1 MAEDPI
7 GSGRPTVIRWTVA
20 FGRFW
25 WDFLIGDTPELFVG
39 PVAVIVAVAV
49 ICLQPGLRT
58 AAAFLMPVLVTA
70 VLLASVGRAARR
82 ASRDQSQ

>member
-39 PVAVIVAVAV
+39 VVGVLGVLAV
-49 ICLQPGLRT
+49 ICLRPGLQT
-58 AAAFLMPVLVTA
+58 AAAFLAPMLVAGVLTISVWRA
-70 VLLASVGRAARR
+70 VRR
-82 ASRDQSQ
+82 RTS